1 MSKRDE
7 FRVLARHLVARFDI
21 KIDFYIALSECLGF
35 RFQVPGIGVDIVQG
49 QEGGKLSPTF
59 FSEEGFK
66 SKHWCMTH
74 LGSLLE
80 QGSKAFGASKEAPLA
95 LHLRGSSRIFF
106 NSEEILA
113 KFALDRLAEKG
124 M

>member
-35 RFQVPGIGVDIVQG
+35 RFQVPGFVVDIVEG

-59 FSEEGFK
+59 FLEEGFK
-66 SKHWCMTH
+66 SKHWCTTH

-80 QGSKAFGASKEAPLA
+80 QGSTAFGAGKETLGPSFE
-95 LHLRGSSRIFF
+95 GSSRIFF